1 MWVGEFLHS
10 PQVFAYAKKH
20 VNTAK
25 ERRKF
30 SPACWRKKIPQKLP
44 NSFPKL
50 GKKYDK
56 IRCFVSLILDTKK
69 PLKTLNFQGFMLNFN
84 QILFL
89 SCCCLLFWYL
99 TYLNLSLL
107 NNYIFSLSY
116 KIYPYIHKFL
126 FYHVFYLNLTQFI
139 SSIPTSYPHLKISYI
154 RICSFFNCYR
164 LGE

>member
-10 PQVFAYAKKH
+10 PQIFAYAKKH

-30 SPACWRKKIPQKLP
+30 SPACWGKKIPQKLP

-89 SCCCLLFWYL
+89 SCCCLLSCNFCCKIFFFLFDTFANFVSNHWS
-99 TYLNLSLL
+99 NLHIFANFLC
-107 NNYIFSLSY
+107 NFCNIFS
-116 KIYPYIHKFL
+116 
-126 FYHVFYLNLTQFI
+126 
-139 SSIPTSYPHLKISYI
+139 
-154 RICSFFNCYR
+154 NC
-164 LGE
+164 